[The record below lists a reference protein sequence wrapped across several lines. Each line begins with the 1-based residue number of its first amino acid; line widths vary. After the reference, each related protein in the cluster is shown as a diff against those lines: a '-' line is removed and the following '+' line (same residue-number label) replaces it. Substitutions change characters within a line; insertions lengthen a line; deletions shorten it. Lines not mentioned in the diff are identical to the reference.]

1 MKAKN
6 NPKNRR
12 KLLEH
17 QRRQLELSN
26 ITEKE
31 AKQRRIHSNL
41 DTWVNSLPKT
51 LKAAVPEKLHKLTIE
66 KIRKTPL
73 KPPHDK
79 HIIISAEEITASKF
93 VAYTILYALIQGGIT
108 TPSEIRTT
116 SLLDGYNN
124 INGIFSARKWKE
136 YFFSHDAKVLLVEGG
151 SKSLTLLSSKGEDQF
166 WRELIEFTRNNDK
179 LVIITYATDEK
190 ERSKDIF
197 IPSLTGEAE
206 LNYRLIKKSVFI
218 PLTEEEE
225 KEIRSEQEKVYRSI

>member
-1 MKAKN
+1 M
-6 NPKNRR
+6 
-12 KLLEH
+12 
-17 QRRQLELSN
+17 
-26 ITEKE
+26 
-31 AKQRRIHSNL
+31 
-41 DTWVNSLPKT
+41 
-51 LKAAVPEKLHKLTIE
+51 
-66 KIRKTPL
+66 
-73 KPPHDK
+73 
-79 HIIISAEEITASKF
+79 
-93 VAYTILYALIQGGIT
+93 
-108 TPSEIRTT
+108 
-116 SLLDGYNN
+116 LDGYNN

-151 SKSLTLLSSKGEDQF
+151 SKSLTLLNSKGEDQF

-179 LVIITYATDEK
+179 LVITTYATDEK